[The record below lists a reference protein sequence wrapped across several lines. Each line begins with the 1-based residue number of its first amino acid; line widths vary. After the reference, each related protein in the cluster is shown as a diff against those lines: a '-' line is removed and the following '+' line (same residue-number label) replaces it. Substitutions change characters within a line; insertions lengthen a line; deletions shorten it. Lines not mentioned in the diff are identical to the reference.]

1 LRILEAVKT
10 ARVGFPPRSKETRL
24 PAFPQSP
31 GGNRMSG
38 GTGDDTFFLG
48 SNDRALGGDGD
59 DKFYVVLGGGNLL
72 SGGAGADQFWIVN
85 GELPKAAN
93 TILDF
98 QIGTD
103 VLGISGQGAGF
114 DFSDLTLN
122 GNSIAI
128 GTTTVTTL
136 SGVSTSSLTAANFAF
151 V

>member
-1 LRILEAVKT
+1 
-10 ARVGFPPRSKETRL
+10 
-24 PAFPQSP
+24 
-31 GGNRMSG
+31 
-38 GTGDDTFFLG
+38 G
-48 SNDRALGGDGD
+48 SNDRALGGDGKD
-59 DKFYVVLGGGNLL
+59 IFRVSLGGGNLI

-85 GELPKAAN
+85 AELPKAAN

-114 DFSDLTLN
+114 DFSDLILS

-128 GTTTVTTL
+128 GTTTIAILNGINTL
-136 SGVSTSSLTAANFAF
+136 SLTAANFAF